1 MKQFSFQAS
10 SQAQVKEMTAYFNSL
25 PAYIQESILQSGASF
40 SSKEEMMQC
49 VSALTELR

>member
-10 SQAQVKEMTAYFNSL
+10 SQAQAKEMTAYFNTL
-25 PAYIQESILQSGASF
+25 PAYIQESLIQSGTMF

-49 VSALTELR
+49 VSALTKLH